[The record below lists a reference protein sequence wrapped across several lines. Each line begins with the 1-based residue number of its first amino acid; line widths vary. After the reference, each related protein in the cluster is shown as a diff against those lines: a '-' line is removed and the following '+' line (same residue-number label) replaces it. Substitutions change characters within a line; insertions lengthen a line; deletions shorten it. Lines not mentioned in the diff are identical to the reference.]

1 MGFKDVSNKVDFVQL
16 EYEILDYWQ
25 KTDAFNE
32 LRRLRAATEKEHGI
46 FSFIDGPITAN
57 NPMGVHHAWGR
68 TYKDLYQR
76 YYAMQGKNERWQN
89 GFDCQGL
96 WVEVNVEKRLG
107 FNSKREIEKFGLAR
121 FTNECKHQVLN
132 YAAVQ
137 TEQSIRL
144 GYWMDWNDTA
154 VLRQLRDMLV
164 ADPYQQVTVQGPY
177 GPVTGTVEQVV
188 GQLGMPQMGGSYFTF
203 SDENNYQ
210 IWAFLR
216 KCFDRG
222 WVYKGRDVM
231 PWCARCG
238 TGISQHEIVTEGYQ
252 EVTHDSV
259 FVRFPITA
267 KPQGSS
273 ETLAV
278 PDKEALL
285 VWTTTPWTLTS
296 NVAAAVGPELTYVK
310 AQADDGWTYYLAE
323 EAMKQSLIGQAEVIE
338 RLKGEDMLGWQY
350 SGPFDELPAA
360 QAAFAEKPDADGSP
374 YTHRVIPWKEVGADE
389 GTGIVHIAPGC
400 GAEDFELGKEF
411 DLPII
416 APLDENG
423 IYKAGFDWLTGQ
435 SAHDVAPAIFEN
447 LHEKGLYYRKQRY
460 AHRYPHCWRCGSE
473 LVYRLVDEWFI
484 NMGDLYDKPY
494 DEVTPAEKA
503 ASFRY
508 QIMDSVNQANWYP
521 SFGHDREMDWLRNM
535 HDWMISKKR
544 YYGLALPIYE
554 CEECGHFHVVGSRE
568 ELEERAVEGWE
579 EFDGHTP
586 HRPFIDQVKIA
597 CPNCGSPVSRIQDVG
612 NPWLDAGIVGISTL
626 HYSVDRAYWEKWYPA
641 DWISE
646 SFPGQFRNW
655 FYSLLAQSTLM
666 ADGVGPFKNLF
677 GYATLQAEDGRDM
690 HKSWGNMIEFNE
702 AADQMGADTMR
713 WLYASC
719 KPEQNLRFG
728 YHVGD
733 ETRRRFLIP
742 LWNVYSFFVSYAQ
755 LDNWQPQNGGWTS
768 QSGQSPNA
776 ANAQMDKWIVER
788 LAETTLLVRT
798 ALDVYDSEKAT
809 QQLEAFLD
817 DLSNWYVRRSRRR
830 FWKSEADADKA
841 AAYTTLHHVLVEY
854 VKLLAPFIPF
864 VTEAMYQNLVRTV
877 DENAPAS
884 VHHCFY
890 PQAEAATLDHA
901 LLAKMRLA
909 IVTAG
914 LGRAA
919 RGAADVKLRQPLARA
934 RVNVGSQQEQ
944 ADLAELADVLQEE
957 INVKEIEI
965 VSEVGE
971 LVDYKLLPNNRVLG
985 PKFGKDFPR
994 VRRALEALDPAQ
1006 AARRLQAGQN
1016 LALDLGDK
1024 TVELTNEDVLVQ
1036 TEARGGLAVASDKG
1050 VTVAVDTELTPE
1062 LVQEGYARDLVRAIN
1077 NMRKDAGLEISDRI
1091 ELSYAANGD
1100 VAAALENFA
1109 DYVQQET
1116 LAVLLTAVPLANPVF
1131 QQTVNVGGQDVEL
1144 ALRKTAV

>member
-1 MGFKDVSNKVDFVQL
+1 
-16 EYEILDYWQ
+16 
-25 KTDAFNE
+25 
-32 LRRLRAATEKEHGI
+32 
-46 FSFIDGPITAN
+46 
-57 NPMGVHHAWGR
+57 
-68 TYKDLYQR
+68 
-76 YYAMQGKNERWQN
+76 
-89 GFDCQGL
+89 
-96 WVEVNVEKRLG
+96 
-107 FNSKREIEKFGLAR
+107 
-121 FTNECKHQVLN
+121 
-132 YAAVQ
+132 
-137 TEQSIRL
+137 
-144 GYWMDWNDTA
+144 
-154 VLRQLRDMLV
+154 
-164 ADPYQQVTVQGPY
+164 
-177 GPVTGTVEQVV
+177 
-188 GQLGMPQMGGSYFTF
+188 
-203 SDENNYQ
+203 
-210 IWAFLR
+210 
-216 KCFDRG
+216 
-222 WVYKGRDVM
+222 
-231 PWCARCG
+231 
-238 TGISQHEIVTEGYQ
+238 
-252 EVTHDSV
+252 
-259 FVRFPITA
+259 
-267 KPQGSS
+267 
-273 ETLAV
+273 
-278 PDKEALL
+278 
-285 VWTTTPWTLTS
+285 
-296 NVAAAVGPELTYVK
+296 
-310 AQADDGWTYYLAE
+310 
-323 EAMKQSLIGQAEVIE
+323 
-338 RLKGEDMLGWQY
+338 
-350 SGPFDELPAA
+350 
-360 QAAFAEKPDADGSP
+360 
-374 YTHRVIPWKEVGADE
+374 
-389 GTGIVHIAPGC
+389 
-400 GAEDFELGKEF
+400 
-411 DLPII
+411 
-416 APLDENG
+416 
-423 IYKAGFDWLTGQ
+423 
-435 SAHDVAPAIFEN
+435 
-447 LHEKGLYYRKQRY
+447 
-460 AHRYPHCWRCGSE
+460 
-473 LVYRLVDEWFI
+473 
-484 NMGDLYDKPY
+484 
-494 DEVTPAEKA
+494 
-503 ASFRY
+503 
-508 QIMDSVNQANWYP
+508 
-521 SFGHDREMDWLRNM
+521 
-535 HDWMISKKR
+535 
-544 YYGLALPIYE
+544 
-554 CEECGHFHVVGSRE
+554 
-568 ELEERAVEGWE
+568 
-579 EFDGHTP
+579 
-586 HRPFIDQVKIA
+586 
-597 CPNCGSPVSRIQDVG
+597 
-612 NPWLDAGIVGISTL
+612 
-626 HYSVDRAYWEKWYPA
+626 
-641 DWISE
+641 
-646 SFPGQFRNW
+646 
-655 FYSLLAQSTLM
+655 YSLLAQSTLM

-788 LAETTLLVRT
+788 LAETTLLVRA

-944 ADLAELADVLQEE
+944 ADLAELADVLKEE

-1116 LAVLLTAVPLANPVF
+1116 LAVLLTAVPLANPDF